1 VDIKPQITLG
11 GVLIAA
17 MTSEFNDQVTV
28 ITLTDIR
35 GALGISRDS
44 ATWIESLYVSAEIV
58 GMAISPWMAMTFTL
72 RHSTLF
78 AIVLCCTSSV
88 LIRSAQTSRRYMLC
102 GCCRV
107 GWRRDYPSADE
118 TAFRVLTPSIRLY
131 GLPVY
136 ALTTTFTPALAAT
149 VAALWTDIEDW
160 RFEFLQTIPLC
171 SPAGILVW
179 SRSMG
184 NNCPIR
190 VFSSRSTPDGSSKAF
205 PSLQKACQDITT
217 I

>member
-1 VDIKPQITLG
+1 VDIKPLITLG

-28 ITLTDIR
+28 IALTDIR

-72 RHSTLF
+72 WHSTLF

-107 GWRRDYPSADE
+107 GWRHDYPSADE
-118 TAFRVLTPSIRLY
+118 TAFSRSHAEHSALRPGRLRFEHNLHARLGRDRGGTLDGFR
-131 GLPVY
+131 GLAVRIPADY
-136 ALTTTFTPALAAT
+136 PAL
-149 VAALWTDIEDW
+149 
-160 RFEFLQTIPLC
+160 
-171 SPAGILVW
+171 PAGRHSHLV
-179 SRSMG
+179 SIYG
-184 NNCPIR
+184 
-190 VFSSRSTPDGSSKAF
+190 
-205 PSLQKACQDITT
+205 
-217 I
+217 

>member
-1 VDIKPQITLG
+1 VDIKPLITLG

-28 ITLTDIR
+28 IALTDIR
-35 GALGISRDS
+35 GALGNVCVGRDCRHGD
-44 ATWIESLYVSAEIV
+44 L
-58 GMAISPWMAMTFTL
+58 TL
-72 RHSTLF
+72 DGNDLTLWHSTLF

-102 GCCRV
+102 GCCRD
-107 GWRRDYPSADE
+107 GWRHDYPSADE

-131 GLPVY
+131 GVAVY
-136 ALTTTFTPALAAT
+136 ALTTTFTSALAAT
-149 VAALWTDIEDW
+149 VAALWTDSVDW
-160 RFEFLQTIPLC
+160 RFVFLQTIPLC
-171 SPAGILVW
+171 PPVGILVW

-184 NNCPIR
+184 NDCPIPA
-190 VFSSRSTPDGSSKAF
+190 FSSRSTPDGSSKAF
-205 PSLQKACQDITT
+205 PSVPSKTHVRILSLSSQDIVT

>member
-1 VDIKPQITLG
+1 VDIKPLITLG

-28 ITLTDIR
+28 IALTDIR

-44 ATWIESLYVSAEIV
+44 GTWIESLYVSPEIV

-102 GCCRV
+102 GCCR
-107 GWRRDYPSADE
+107 GWLEA
-118 TAFRVLTPSIRLY
+118 
-131 GLPVY
+131 
-136 ALTTTFTPALAAT
+136 
-149 VAALWTDIEDW
+149 
-160 RFEFLQTIPLC
+160 
-171 SPAGILVW
+171 
-179 SRSMG
+179 
-184 NNCPIR
+184 
-190 VFSSRSTPDGSSKAF
+190 
-205 PSLQKACQDITT
+205 
-217 I
+217 